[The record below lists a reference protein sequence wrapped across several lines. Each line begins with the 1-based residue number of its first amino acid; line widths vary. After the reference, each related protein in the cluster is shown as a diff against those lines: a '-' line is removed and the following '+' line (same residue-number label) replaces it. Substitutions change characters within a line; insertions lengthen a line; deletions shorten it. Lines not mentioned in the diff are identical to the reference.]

1 MKAEAR
7 RAKSQLKK
15 KTWNNPCFY
24 LWLYGAWVWCT
35 TARRQRKEDSVA
47 LTAVCVSGTDLRSLF
62 VSHCPSALV

>member
-15 KTWNNPCFY
+15 TWNNPRFY

-35 TARRQRKEDSVA
+35 TARRQRKEDRVA
-47 LTAVCVSGTDLRSLF
+47 LTSAVRFRD
-62 VSHCPSALV
+62 